1 MTEFLPLLAIAS
13 VPVVAGLRSCMK
25 PLVVLLCAWSVV
37 IQLAGAFFYPAS
49 DWHGRMGDI
58 EAHAWD
64 WRHFMPWEDY
74 LAWRE
79 KRQASR

>member
-1 MTEFLPLLAIAS
+1 LEAFPQRKTARARRCVGATVQDPLAARRILA
-13 VPVVAGLRSCMK
+13 
-25 PLVVLLCAWSVV
+25 
-37 IQLAGAFFYPAS
+37 AS

-58 EAHAWD
+58 EGHAWD